1 MTASRRL
8 AFIYLNS
15 STTAPESSAAALG
28 PAGVPRRA
36 GVRRIAAWLV
46 GGLAGG
52 GMAGGPVGES
62 DPLGEI
68 PLRYLANN
76 HLRRDIGLPPVLPD
90 GWPH

>member
-15 STTAPESSAAALG
+15 SQSAATTAAESSAAAPG
-28 PAGVPRRA
+28 PAGMHRRA
-36 GVRRIAAWLV
+36 WVRRIAAWLV

-52 GMAGGPVGES
+52 PVGES

-68 PLRYLANN
+68 PRRYLANN